1 MVATVANLD
10 AILLT
15 HIHLDHAGGTGALV
29 RENPLLKVYVHSR
42 GATHMQDP
50 SKLLASATRLWG
62 SELPRLYGE
71 TLPVPAENLRIL
83 EGGETLAL
91 GARKLE
97 VVYTPGHA
105 SHHVSYFDHEE
116 GTAFVGDTAGI
127 RIDNGPYI
135 LPATP
140 PPDINLELWDASFDA
155 ILERR
160 PARLFVTH
168 FGYAQNPSAH
178 IAQFRETLH
187 RWSEIAAHNLRQRP
201 NEIAASEGF
210 VKTVRA
216 ELVSAVPEGMA
227 DPYAFTAGMD
237 LSFLGLA
244 RVLPAQTRGCARVA
258 SVKPRKKITLVFS
271 GLGRR
276 LRRRNFRGICVRI
289 GRLDGRFN
297 RYFGRYLGGCLRHT
311 GRLRRFRF
319 GGWIGNRGLGG
330 FLRGRLFRRYG
341 CRHGSFLWNCLGSWR
356 RIFRGNPRGQNIH
369 QQVYQFLCATAVR
382 IFVGV
387 VLCNVQREQVL
398 VLNNFLQDGAS
409 VAEGQPSVAR
419 NVYTR
424 QLGGVKHIGV
434 EMDDEFARIR
444 MQLGQRVLRGL
455 VRALQGYVRQV
466 NMAHGRTR
474 QKFLFRRVEAFEAKK
489 QHVRLAYQRSI
500 APEAR
505 QFRRTLADDVGDH
518 HAIDTARRRGG
529 GRIQIG
535 VAIEPQQADIFVVA
549 PRAGQ

>member
-1 MVATVANLD
+1 MAPGANAAATLTRAYDAEIRYNFEFAPVRRRPQQTSMNSIHILDTNWNGRAKSVAAALLTSQGHRCLIDPGPASTLDTLRQELQRHGLTVANLD

-244 RVLPAQTRGCARVA
+244 RYLRKREAAPA
-258 SVKPRKKITLVFS
+258 SHP
-271 GLGRR
+271 
-276 LRRRNFRGICVRI
+276 
-289 GRLDGRFN
+289 
-297 RYFGRYLGGCLRHT
+297 
-311 GRLRRFRF
+311 
-319 GGWIGNRGLGG
+319 
-330 FLRGRLFRRYG
+330 
-341 CRHGSFLWNCLGSWR
+341 
-356 RIFRGNPRGQNIH
+356 
-369 QQVYQFLCATAVR
+369 
-382 IFVGV
+382 
-387 VLCNVQREQVL
+387 
-398 VLNNFLQDGAS
+398 
-409 VAEGQPSVAR
+409 
-419 NVYTR
+419 
-424 QLGGVKHIGV
+424 
-434 EMDDEFARIR
+434 
-444 MQLGQRVLRGL
+444 
-455 VRALQGYVRQV
+455 
-466 NMAHGRTR
+466 
-474 QKFLFRRVEAFEAKK
+474 
-489 QHVRLAYQRSI
+489 
-500 APEAR
+500 
-505 QFRRTLADDVGDH
+505 
-518 HAIDTARRRGG
+518 
-529 GRIQIG
+529 
-535 VAIEPQQADIFVVA
+535 
-549 PRAGQ
+549 